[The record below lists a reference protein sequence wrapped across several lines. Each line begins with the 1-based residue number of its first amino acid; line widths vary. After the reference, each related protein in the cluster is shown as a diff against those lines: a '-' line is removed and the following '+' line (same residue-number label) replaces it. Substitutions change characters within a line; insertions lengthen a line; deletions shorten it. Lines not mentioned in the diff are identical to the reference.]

1 MSNVHR
7 SLVIIFCLFFSSF
20 LSAES
25 PVVSVSI
32 LSILKPQQITI
43 TLRDPDRA
51 MLRSNGS
58 QRMLGAHAPL
68 EVRLR
73 NESLFI
79 DSGESTESFHIVCA
93 GPCLLELNTPGV
105 PAREYRGHLRLTA
118 GPSAINIVL
127 QTEEESL
134 LASIIASEMGEY
146 SEPAALAAFAI
157 VSRSFLRSGRRH
169 PEKEADFCDLTHC
182 QVFQAYLPSGPARD
196 AARETAGLILKYRQ
210 KAFRPYYFRNCGGRT
225 ATFKEVWDEPSP
237 EYPFAS
243 VPCSCDAPW
252 NLTLDPGQLK
262 LLFGMP
268 IHKAVQD
275 RNRLTMNGKNA
286 YSLEELRILIGR
298 TIGWGQAKSNFFT
311 ARVTGE
317 SLVIEGNGIG
327 HRVGFCQNGAYAMA
341 RNKRSY
347 QQILEHYFPNT
358 EIRSI
363 H

>member
-1 MSNVHR
+1 MSNVLR
-7 SLVIIFCLFFSSF
+7 SLLILFCLFFSSF

-25 PVVSVSI
+25 SVSVSI

-58 QRMLGAHAPL
+58 QRMLSAHAPL
-68 EVRLR
+68 EIRLY
-73 NESLFI
+73 NESLLL
-79 DSGESTESFHIVCA
+79 DSGESTESFNIVCT
-93 GPCLLELNTPGV
+93 GPCLVELNTPGV
-105 PAREYRGHLRLTA
+105 PPREYRGHLRLTA

-157 VSRSFLRSGRRH
+157 VSRSFLRSGPRH
-169 PEKEADFCDLTHC
+169 PERGADFCDLTHC
-182 QVFQAYLPSGPARD
+182 QVFQSYRPSGAARD

-225 ATFKEVWDEPSP
+225 ATFNEIWKEPSP
-237 EYPFAS
+237 DYPFTS
-243 VPCSCDAPW
+243 VSCSCDAPW
-252 NLTLDPGQLK
+252 NLTLHPEQLK

-311 ARVTGE
+311 ARVNGE

-327 HRVGFCQNGAYAMA
+327 HRVGFCQNGAYTMA

-358 EIRSI
+358 EIRSVN
-363 H
+363 